1 MLGLAAV
8 YVGHVSSQLTSS
20 PRRQLNQRQA
30 ATVQRLLD
38 AGLEQLAEVGPEA
51 LTVRQVAMRAGVS
64 PATAYTYFS
73 SKNHLLAELF
83 WRALVDDAPD
93 APTGRTPTARVQSV
107 TRALTDL
114 CERNPHLAAGAT
126 LALLGTDPDVDR
138 LRLRIGGEFVARFET
153 ALGGAATPELA
164 DALVLAFSGALL
176 QAGMGLITYADLG
189 DRLDTVVATIL
200 GANR

>member
-1 MLGLAAV
+1 M
-8 YVGHVSSQLTSS
+8 SSQLTSS

-30 ATVQRLLD
+30 ATVQRLLE

-83 WRALVDDAPD
+83 WRRLVDDAP
-93 APTGRTPTARVQSV
+93 ATPTGGSPTSRVQAV
-107 TRALTDL
+107 TRALTEL
-114 CERNPHLAAGAT
+114 CEHDPHLAAGAT
-126 LALLGTDPDVDR
+126 VALLGSDPDVDR
-138 LRLRIGGEFVARFET
+138 LRLRIGAEFVTRFEA
-153 ALGGAATPELA
+153 ALGDAATPELV

-200 GANR
+200 GDHR

>member
-1 MLGLAAV
+1 M
-8 YVGHVSSQLTSS
+8 
-20 PRRQLNQRQA
+20 PRRQLNERQA

-38 AGLEQLAEVGPEA
+38 AGLAQLAEVGPEA
-51 LTVRQVAMRAGVS
+51 LTVRQVAVRAGVS

-83 WRALVDDAPD
+83 HRALVEDAPP
-93 APTGRTPTARVQSV
+93 APRHASATARVQAV

-114 CERNPHLAAGAT
+114 CEQNPHLASGAT
-126 LALLGTDPDVDR
+126 IALLGSDPDVER
-138 LRLRIGGEFVARFET
+138 LRLRIGGEFLTRFDE
-153 ALGGAATPELA
+153 ALGANSTPELV
-164 DALVLAFSGALL
+164 DTLVLAFSGALL

>member
-1 MLGLAAV
+1 MVARIV
-8 YVGHVSSQLTSS
+8 SYVGHVSSQLTSS

-38 AGLEQLAEVGPEA
+38 AGLEQLADEGPEA

-73 SKNHLLAELF
+73 SKSHLLAELF
-83 WRALVDDAPD
+83 WRLVDEAPA
-93 APTGRTPTARVQSV
+93 APTGRTPTARVQAV

-138 LRLRIGGEFVARFET
+138 LRLRIGGEFVARFEA
-153 ALGGAATPELA
+153 ALGAAATPELV

-200 GANR
+200 EGHA

>member
-1 MLGLAAV
+1 M
-8 YVGHVSSQLTSS
+8 TST
-20 PRRQLNQRQA
+20 PRRGLNERQA

-38 AGLEQLAEVGPEA
+38 AGLAQLAEVGPEA
-51 LTVRQVAMRAGVS
+51 LTVRQVAVRAGVS

-73 SKNHLLAELF
+73 SKSHLLAELF
-83 WRALVDDAPD
+83 HRALVDDAP
-93 APTGRTPTARVQSV
+93 AVAGEGSTVQRVQAV

-114 CERNPHLAAGAT
+114 CERNPHVAAGAT
-126 LALLGTDPDVDR
+126 LALLGSDPDVER
-138 LRLRIGGEFVARFET
+138 LRLRIGGEFVARFEA
-153 ALGGAATPELA
+153 ALGDSSTPELV

-200 GANR
+200 GDRA